1 MLVDRL
7 SSLFLEKIDRASE
20 GVGEDELDRSR
31 TETGRRMKEL
41 SCTEAWMVLVS
52 SRAGEPRCA
61 YILAERVGWG
71 YGGKPTSFISE

>member
-7 SSLFLEKIDRASE
+7 SSLFLEKIDRSSE

-31 TETGRRMKEL
+31 TE
-41 SCTEAWMVLVS
+41 MVLVS